1 MNLANKL
8 TISRIVLA
16 GIFILFLFVRGLEAK
31 VIALSVFLIACITD
45 YYDGLIARRSA
56 SVTNFGKLMDPIA
69 DKILILGGFLAFV
82 EMKIIPAWMV
92 IIIIARESV
101 ITGIRVLALSQ
112 KKVLS
117 AEVAGKHKTISQIVA
132 VVSILIFLIIRD
144 SGFTFRYIGY
154 YSRGVNILMLI
165 TVVMTLLS
173 GISYMIRNKSVFMG
187 ERNGQTL

>member
-16 GIFILFLFVRGLEAK
+16 GIFILFLFVKGAGAK
-31 VIALSVFLIACITD
+31 VMALSVFLIACITD
-45 YYDGLIARRSA
+45 YYDGLIARRSG
-56 SVTNFGKLMDPIA
+56 SVTAFGKLMDPIA

-92 IIIIARESV
+92 MVIIARELI

-112 KKVLS
+112 KRVLS
-117 AEVAGKHKTISQIVA
+117 AEIAGKHKTVSQIVA

-154 YSRGVNILMLI
+154 YSKGVYMLMLI

-173 GISYMIRNKSVFMG
+173 GISYMMRNRYIFMG

>member
-16 GIFILFLFVRGLEAK
+16 GIYILFLFVRGLEAK

-117 AEVAGKHKTISQIVA
+117 AEVAGKHKTVSQIVA

-154 YSRGVNILMLI
+154 YSRCVNILMLI

-187 ERNGQTL
+187 ERNG